1 MQLYNIK
8 KVQRTWQGGLYVAS
22 FYNEKVD
29 KFGAVRFATKFEL
42 EDAVQTRVAL
52 SAQWKNPFVTI
63 SIDVVSVADDYKTL
77 VPDLEKDTHEN
88 S

>member
-1 MQLYNIK
+1 MSTLYNIK
-8 KVQRTWQGGLYVAS
+8 KVHRTWQGGLHVAS

-42 EDAVQTRVAL
+42 EDAVQAREGCL

-63 SIDVVSVADDYKTL
+63 SIDVVSVADDYKT
-77 VPDLEKDTHEN
+77 EKDTHEN